1 MTKYFLQLVLASA
14 VVLAGVALRADISIV
29 KGGRYI
35 YNGVAACEVVG
46 VGGAGIRIKFESG
59 GFENLS
65 MDQAKAR
72 LSIPG
77 RGCSA
82 SLPIKKQL
90 ANLKLINDYE
100 VFGNSGSSGSSGG
113 SSAGGTTIM

>member
-14 VVLAGVALRADISIV
+14 VVLAGAALRADISIV
-29 KGGRYI
+29 KGGRYL
-35 YNGVAACEVVG
+35 YNGVAACTVVG
-46 VGGAGIRIKFESG
+46 VGGAGVRIQFESG

-65 MDQAKAR
+65 TEQAKLK

-82 SLPIKKQL
+82 SLPIRKQL
-90 ANLKLINDYE
+90 ANLKIINDYE
-100 VFGNSGSSGSSGG
+100 VFGNSGSSGGSGG
-113 SSAGGTTIM
+113 SSAGGNTIM